1 MEKSFFVLSFEN
13 NDLRTSSTEYFL
25 PTVEIKGFNVMK
37 MSSELEVDGYDLV
50 RLDRS
55 RGGAG
60 VACYIKSSTAYSY
73 SFCSNKEST
82 FVDIF
87 FA

>member
-1 MEKSFFVLSFEN
+1 
-13 NDLRTSSTEYFL
+13 
-25 PTVEIKGFNVMK
+25 

-87 FA
+87 LPKSKSVLLGILYRPPDKLDFVKKINNVS

>member
-60 VACYIKSSTAYSY
+60 VA
-73 SFCSNKEST
+73 
-82 FVDIF
+82 
-87 FA
+87 